1 MNRITLITI
10 ATALILG
17 SCGVPQ
23 EDFDKLQSENKELKQ
38 QLEECQFGAGK
49 LLSQATA
56 FFDDKKYEKCKSE
69 INILLEKHSGSS
81 EAEKGKELFEKA
93 NLELEKL
100 AEAKKREEVERVRKE
115 KQRLANATKKMRK
128 KYDDMKGITWYY
140 DKTSPKY
147 VNSRTNVN
155 AYIGKRDNGS
165 PFMRLV
171 IQYVADDWLFI
182 EKYIIKVDGKTYTIT
197 EEKYGEIETD
207 NGSGGIWEW
216 LDRSVDT
223 DEYEIIKA
231 IANGKNVKI
240 RFSGKQYYK
249 DRTVSYKEKVA
260 LKNIIDAYEALGGT
274 MK

>member
-1 MNRITLITI
+1 MNRITLIAIT
-10 ATALILG
+10 TALILG

-38 QLEECQFGAGK
+38 QLEECQFGAEK

-56 FFDDKKYEKCKSE
+56 FFDEQKYEKCNSE
-69 INILLEKHSGSS
+69 INTLLEKHSGSS
-81 EAEKGKELFEKA
+81 EAEKGKELLKKA
-93 NLELEKL
+93 NLELEKI
-100 AEAKKREEVERVRKE
+100 AEAKKKEEAEKIKKE

-140 DKTSPKY
+140 DKTSPHY

-155 AYIGKRDNGS
+155 AYIGKKDSGT

-223 DEYEIIKA
+223 NEYEIIK
-231 IANGKNVKI
+231 
-240 RFSGKQYYK
+240 
-249 DRTVSYKEKVA
+249 
-260 LKNIIDAYEALGGT
+260 GGF
-274 MK
+274 